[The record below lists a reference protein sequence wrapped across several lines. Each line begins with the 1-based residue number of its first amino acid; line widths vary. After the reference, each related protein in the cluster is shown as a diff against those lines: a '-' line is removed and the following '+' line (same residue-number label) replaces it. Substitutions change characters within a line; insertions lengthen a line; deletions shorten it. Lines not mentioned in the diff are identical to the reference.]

1 MKFNSLSFCA
11 SKCVVF
17 AVCLFVCREIWSISE
32 TFLCTLLFIIIIFEK
47 NECNLMNFNLT
58 ITTTAHTSF
67 HSISNRRKSFNTFYK
82 NQKKNPVNFNLVFC
96 SGKISQKFHFKNIF
110 FSIKK
115 KESLKKII
123 QFNQPDHQIFWLTKA
138 NSNVMYNMFNVF

>member
-32 TFLCTLLFIIIIFEK
+32 TFLCTLLFIIIIIFWKKTTK

-82 NQKKNPVNFNLVFC
+82 NQKKNPVNFNLVFLF
-96 SGKISQKFHFKNIF
+96 GKNFPEISFQKHFF
-110 FSIKK
+110 
-115 KESLKKII
+115 
-123 QFNQPDHQIFWLTKA
+123 FNQKERIIEKNHSVQSTRSPDFLINKSQF
-138 NSNVMYNMFNVF
+138 